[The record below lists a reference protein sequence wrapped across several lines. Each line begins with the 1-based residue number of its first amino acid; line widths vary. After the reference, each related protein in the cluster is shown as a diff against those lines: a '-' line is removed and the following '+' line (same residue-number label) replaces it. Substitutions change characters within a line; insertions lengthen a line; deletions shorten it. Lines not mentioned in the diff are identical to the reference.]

1 MIRVLIAD
9 DQEMV
14 REGLTVILGAQSD
27 MDVVA
32 TAADGVEAVASTLA
46 LMPDVVLMDIRMPG
60 MDGVEATRAIVAG
73 AHACHVVVLT
83 TFDADEY
90 VLAAL
95 RAGAS
100 GFLVKDT
107 PRQQL
112 LAAVRSAAE
121 GTIQL
126 PADVVGRLIA
136 SSGLTSADSLLDGL
150 ADRVTPRELEVLG
163 CLATGANN
171 AEVAQAL
178 FISEATVKTHVAHLQ
193 EKLQAR
199 DRIQLVILAHRSG
212 LPDDAARQAEG
223 PVA

>member
-1 MIRVLIAD
+1 VIRVLIAD

-27 MDVVA
+27 IEVIA
-32 TAADGVEAVASTLA
+32 TAADGIEAVASTLA
-46 LMPDVVLMDIRMPG
+46 LLPDVVLMDIRMPG
-60 MDGVEATRAIVAG
+60 MDGIEATRAIVAG
-73 AHACHVVVLT
+73 TDAARIVVLT
-83 TFDADEY
+83 TFDADDY

-121 GTIQL
+121 GNVQL
-126 PADVVGRLIA
+126 PADVVSRLLETIGL
-136 SSGLTSADSLLDGL
+136 SSPDVVRDEVAQ
-150 ADRVTPRELEVLG
+150 RVTPRELDVLR

-171 AEVAQAL
+171 AEIAQTL
-178 FISEATVKTHVAHLQ
+178 FITEATVKTHVAHLQ
-193 EKLQAR
+193 DKLQAR
-199 DRIQLVILAHRSG
+199 DRVQLVILAHRSG
-212 LPDDAARQAEG
+212 LHDAVTR
-223 PVA
+223 PRD

>member
-27 MDVVA
+27 IEVIA
-32 TAADGVEAVASTLA
+32 TAADGIEAVASTLA
-46 LMPDVVLMDIRMPG
+46 LLPDVVLMDIRMPG
-60 MDGVEATRAIVAG
+60 MDGIEATRAIVAG
-73 AHACHVVVLT
+73 TDAARIVVLT
-83 TFDADEY
+83 TFDADDY

-121 GTIQL
+121 GNVQL
-126 PADVVGRLIA
+126 PADVVSRLLETIGL
-136 SSGLTSADSLLDGL
+136 SSPDVVRDEVAQ
-150 ADRVTPRELEVLG
+150 RVTPRELDVLR

-171 AEVAQAL
+171 AEIAQTL
-178 FISEATVKTHVAHLQ
+178 FITEATVKTHVAHLQ
-193 EKLQAR
+193 DKLQAR
-199 DRIQLVILAHRSG
+199 DRVQLVILAHRSG
-212 LPDDAARQAEG
+212 LHDAVTR
-223 PVA
+223 PRD